1 MVAEM
6 TMCETRVNM
15 PTLKERVDKH
25 DREIAAIKKLLHT
38 GMKILVRIEDRVD
51 KLAAAQQETDRQLR
65 ALEATVDRFIRSMHG
80 GNGNGHKTT
89 GIK

>member
-1 MVAEM
+1 
-6 TMCETRVNM
+6 M

-51 KLAAAQQETDRQLR
+51 QLAMAQQETDRQLR
-65 ALEATVDRFIRSMHG
+65 ALETTVDRFIRSMRG

-89 GIK
+89 RI